1 MDRLHCMRV
10 FARVAEEGSFTLAAQ
25 HFDTTTAA
33 VSRAVAS
40 LEAQLQARLLN
51 RNTRRVAL
59 TEAGERYLRRCEQ
72 ILAYIDQAEA
82 EAANAQA
89 LPSGR
94 LRVHATT
101 GFGQTYVVPAVV
113 EYQRRHRTVSV
124 ELTLSQHVPDILD
137 EGYDVTVQLSD
148 RDLPDSGLISH
159 ALGSLHSVLCAA
171 PEYLKQRGT
180 PCSVAELAGH
190 ECLQLFT
197 PVFPRDKWRLDGPRG
212 VETFDLPPPTFQVNV
227 AEALAGALRAG
238 VGIGAL
244 PMSTAVPPLRNG
256 SLLRVLPEYRL
267 QELTVYAM
275 YASRQFLD
283 AKIRTF
289 VEHMKASIP
298 QALALDE
305 AALNLPGHCTNSV

>member
-1 MDRLHCMRV
+1 MRV
-10 FARVAEEGSFTLAAQ
+10 FARVAEAGSFTAAAR
-25 HFDTTTAA
+25 HFNMATGA

-40 LEAQLQARLLN
+40 LETHLRTRLLN
-51 RNTRRVAL
+51 RSTRRVVL

-72 ILAYIDQAEA
+72 ILAYVEQADA

-101 GFGQTYVVPAVV
+101 GFGQAYLVAAIVQ
-113 EYQRRHRTVSV
+113 YQQSHQSVSV
-124 ELTLSQHVPDILD
+124 ELTLSQHVPDLLD
-137 EGYDVTVQLSD
+137 EGYDVTLQLSAA
-148 RDLPDSGLISH
+148 DLPDSGLISH
-159 ALGSLHSVLCAA
+159 PLGTLRSVLCAA
-171 PEYLKQRGT
+171 PAYLRERGT

-190 ECLQLFT
+190 HCLQLHS
-197 PVFPRDKWRLDGPRG
+197 PVFPREKWWLEGPHG
-212 VETFDLPPPTFQVNV
+212 VETFELPTATFQVNV
-227 AEALAGALRAG
+227 AEALAGALREG

-244 PMSTAVPPLRNG
+244 PMSTAVPAMRNG

-267 QELTVYAM
+267 QQLTVYVM

-289 VEHMKASIP
+289 VDFLKQSIP
-298 QALALDE
+298 QMLAADE
-305 AALNLPGHCTNSV
+305 AALNAPSYCSETS